1 MTRRSTGAALLLAAV
16 IAAASLP
23 GTPAR
28 ADSIA
33 EVEGARAH
41 ERAGHGLTRQE
52 REKLRRYGG
61 NDDGYYGGFAYD
73 AGPSFGVI
81 IAPGYGPDYGYGAP
95 FDDEDDY
102 ED

>member
-1 MTRRSTGAALLLAAV
+1 MTKTSIGGALLLASV
-16 IAAASLP
+16 IAAASLA
-23 GTPAR
+23 GSPAR
-28 ADSIA
+28 ADGIA

-52 REKLRRYGG
+52 VEKLRRYGG

-81 IAPGYGPDYGYGAP
+81 IAPGYGPAYGYDGP
-95 FDDEDDY
+95 YDEDDY

>member
-1 MTRRSTGAALLLAAV
+1 MTKRAMAAALLTV
-16 IAAASLP
+16 AAAAGSLSGP
-23 GTPAR
+23 SAR

-61 NDDGYYGGFAYD
+61 NDDGYYGGYGYD
-73 AGPSFGVI
+73 AGPSFGII
-81 IAPGYGPDYGYGAP
+81 IAPGYGPGYGYDGP
-95 FDDEDDY
+95 YDGEDDY